1 MGKSQNQLYKVWIT
15 AEKFSPKKPSH
26 IPWTQSFHDSLTTIE
41 LTHWFVRDSEL
52 RISTMPH
59 EFPTLRCQW
68 KILKSQFDQKKRRNN
83 FFPRTFVNLNLIQ
96 KNYLSPFC
104 STKSWW
110 KIGKSYS
117 HGLVLALTSCRSN
130 SACLAAHSWTFGAK
144 KTLFLSAAHRS
155 KV

>member
-1 MGKSQNQLYKVWIT
+1 MNHSWEIFT
-15 AEKFSPKKPSH
+15 KKPSH
-26 IPWTQSFHDSLTTIE
+26 IPWTQSFQTASQPLNWPTDLFV
-41 LTHWFVRDSEL
+41 THNW
-52 RISTMPH
+52 
-59 EFPTLRCQW
+59 EFPPCPMNFRLFAASERFW
-68 KILKSQFDQKKRRNN
+68 KSQFDQKKRRNN
-83 FFPRTFVNLNLIQ
+83 FFPRAFVNLNLIQ

-144 KTLFLSAAHRS
+144 KTRFLSAAHRS